1 MNASPRPE
9 WDTPADGD
17 FARYVEQ
24 LVARQAADLQAAGH
38 LIKPAH
44 VLAETGGVVPH
55 LDAPG
60 TPSAPAGH
68 AAPPAHHA
76 PLLSLLSL
84 QAARALRLA
93 VGVLPW
99 LVALQAVALLGFGRG
114 SLFVLM
120 ATVLLWM
127 ALRPLLAGVARLQSR
142 SPESVAAAVTVLQQR
157 LRALAQQGRNGP
169 HK

>member
-1 MNASPRPE
+1 MSASPRPE
-9 WDTPADGD
+9 WDPPADGD

-38 LIKPAH
+38 LVKPAH
-44 VLAETGGVVPH
+44 VLAEPGGIVPH

-68 AAPPAHHA
+68 AAPAAHHA
-76 PLLSLLSL
+76 PLLSL

-127 ALRPLLAGVARLQSR
+127 ALRLLLAGVARLQSR
-142 SPESVAAAVTVLQQR
+142 SPESVAAAVAALQQR